1 VTNPS
6 ITFWTRLEPR
16 ARDATMDQSLQAQV
30 RDPLWFLARQWQ
42 VGEFAGHDRGSPV
55 QAALATKSIALSAYR
70 PALVEP
76 GSIALDTGLPLEAHV
91 ERETVALGLRASV
104 QLGLMFEHLIAAQ
117 SGLSQSDAQTLT
129 GLFRSAYQ
137 ISDTSTSD
145 APELLAADFRL
156 LAAGRV
162 TDGAALYAAAKP
174 VAPNLPSEPTIDPSQ
189 TQLVTAAT
197 DAIAAFLGYCESLY
211 TQPTT
216 DSSWVSQ
223 QLEHQFSLGAT
234 DGTTQFDLEADDFDG
249 GDLDWF
255 SFNLGSEP
263 LASSTAEVQSG
274 QFAFVPNHVHFR
286 GMPPPSWWLM
296 EDGRVDFG
304 NLDTA
309 TTDLAKMLVMEFA
322 LVYGNDW
329 FELPLRLPVGTL
341 HSIEALVVTDTFGER
356 TAIESTASLARAGN
370 QPWSMFSLTNADANT
385 DLLLLLPTLVDVLES
400 DPLEQVLFM
409 RDEMA
414 AMGWGIEQI
423 VEGALDRGVSGY
435 EAWLQS
441 LAQSAAPGPTPSD
454 AAAISY
460 LVGTSVPGNWL
471 PLVPVQ
477 SSIRSFLFR
486 RGIMGTPGAP
496 PARGEI
502 LEPGQAL
509 YIADEAIPRAG
520 TQVQRHVRRVRWTD
534 GTTWTWTGRER
545 TVGRGEGSSGLAFDV
560 ITPNTAQQGN

>member
-6 ITFWTRLEPR
+6 VTFWTRLEPR
-16 ARDATMDQSLQAQV
+16 ARDATMDQALQAQV

-42 VGEFAGHDRGSPV
+42 VGEFAGHDCGSPV
-55 QAALATKSIALSAYR
+55 QAALATKSTALSAYR

-76 GSIALDTGLPLEAHV
+76 GSIPLDPGLPLEAQV

-104 QLGLMFEHLIAAQ
+104 QLGLLFERLLADQAGISQTDVHTLI
-117 SGLSQSDAQTLT
+117 
-129 GLFRSAYQ
+129 GLFRGAYQ
-137 ISDTSTSD
+137 ISATSATD
-145 APELLAADFRL
+145 VPELQAQEFRL

-174 VAPNLPSEPTIDPSQ
+174 VAPNLPAEPTIDPAQ
-189 TQLVTAAT
+189 PQLVTAAA
-197 DAIAAFLGYCESLY
+197 DAVEAFIAYCDSVY
-211 TQPTT
+211 TQPVT
-216 DSSWVSQ
+216 DSSWVAE
-223 QLEHQFSLGAT
+223 QLEHQSSIGAT
-234 DGTTQFDLEADDFDG
+234 DGATQFDLEAPDFG
-249 GDLDWF
+249 GVDLDWY
-255 SFNLGSEP
+255 SFTLGSSP
-263 LASSTAEVQSG
+263 LASSTAEAQSA

-286 GMPPPSWWLM
+286 GMPQPSWWLI

-304 NLDTA
+304 SLDTA
-309 TTDLAKMLVMEFA
+309 TTDLAKMLVIEFA
-322 LVYGNDW
+322 LLYGNDW
-329 FELPLRLPVGTL
+329 FELPLRLPAGTL

-370 QPWSMFSLTNADANT
+370 QPWSMFSLTDAGANT

-423 VEGALDRGVSGY
+423 VEGALGRGVNGY

-441 LAQSAAPGPTPSD
+441 LAPSAAPGGAPSG
-454 AAAISY
+454 AAPISY
-460 LVGTSVPGNWL
+460 LIGTTLPGNWL

-477 SSIRSFLFR
+477 SSIRNFLFR

-502 LEPGQAL
+502 LEPGQPL
-509 YIADEAIPRAG
+509 YIADEAVPRAG
-520 TQVQRHVRRVRWTD
+520 AQVERLFRRVRWSD
-534 GTTWTWTGRER
+534 GTTWIWIGRQR
-545 TVGRGEGSSGLAFDV
+545 SAGRGEGSSGLAFDV
-560 ITPNTAQQGN
+560 IQPNTGQ